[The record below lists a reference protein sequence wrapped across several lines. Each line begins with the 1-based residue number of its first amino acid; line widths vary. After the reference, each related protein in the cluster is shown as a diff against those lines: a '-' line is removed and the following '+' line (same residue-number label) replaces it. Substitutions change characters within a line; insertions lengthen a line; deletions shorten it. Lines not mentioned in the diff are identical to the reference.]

1 MRKLVSI
8 FDPGPCEDILISKQS
23 NMSTLNLRSAL
34 GEHSEKLGYKIPRRG
49 AGKICRV
56 IDNTAADCMTMV
68 VFACF
73 YRAAWNADAV

>member
-34 GEHSEKLGYKIPRRG
+34 GEQMTLKSWVTKSPEEGQEKFVESSITQLQI
-49 AGKICRV
+49 V
-56 IDNTAADCMTMV
+56 
-68 VFACF
+68 
-73 YRAAWNADAV
+73 